1 MAVRRIS
8 GGAISGYSATGSW
21 TMATRPMI
29 TMRIEMT
36 IATIGRL
43 MKNLAMASSAG
54 YFGWLRAAGAL
65 FSAAG
70 AAGAGVAGVTTAG
83 VLKVAG
89 SGSAGRGLTFSPCR
103 TLSRHSTMMRAARL
117 RRVVRIQRG

>member
-21 TMATRPMI
+21 TMATRPMM
-29 TMRIEMT
+29 TMRMEMT

-43 MKNLAMASSAG
+43 MKNLAMAGTAG
-54 YFGWLRAAGAL
+54 YFDSLRAGGAL
-65 FSAAG
+65 P
-70 AAGAGVAGVTTAG
+70 AGAGVAGTG
-83 VLKVAG
+83 VVGVITGWVPKVEAG

-103 TLSRHSTMMRAARL
+103 T
-117 RRVVRIQRG
+117 